1 MNSPQGICGSGCF
14 TTDMVCVCV
23 YKQLDPGL
31 MSFKFYQIQWF
42 TVGSVEN
49 SIPETSVAA

>member
-1 MNSPQGICGSGCF
+1 MNSPQ
-14 TTDMVCVCV
+14 TDTVCVCV
-23 YKQLDPGL
+23 YKHLPGL